1 MTQIFCSNI
10 KKTKTK
16 SVSTF
21 FSNLDLR
28 FEHFRKLDSQRLLEN
43 NFETTKLQNKS
54 FSILF
59 IHDYLFTLDTACFEI
74 TEISVKIV

>member
-1 MTQIFCSNI
+1 MATSFSSFNNFLYTTFRI
-10 KKTKTK
+10 
-16 SVSTF
+16 SV
-21 FSNLDLR
+21 LD

-59 IHDYLFTLDTACFEI
+59 IHVYLFTLDTACFQI
-74 TEISVKIV
+74 AEISVKIL